1 MPGKLVKGLVVVAA
15 LAATGVGALLV
26 YDSLSAGAR
35 RAQGGD
41 TYVGNV
47 RLRLPSAYARFPIGR
62 RGGMHDRL
70 DLAAFAPSLQPAGDA
85 AASTRNDLVFITL
98 TRAEPTV
105 DPADRP
111 VKLYARFLEE
121 ESWSEPSGLLLRRF
135 QAGSPYAFEDLYIA
149 PPEGRAFSARCTR
162 VREKPD
168 GLPETCLTDLRIGGL
183 DAQLRYA
190 PDLLPQWQA
199 LIDSAQ
205 RFIGGMIR

>member
-1 MPGKLVKGLVVVAA
+1 MPGKWVKVLVAVAA
-15 LAATGVGALLV
+15 LAAMGLGAALV
-26 YDSLSAGAR
+26 YDRLSAGAR

-47 RLRLPSAYARFPIGR
+47 RLRLPPGYARFPIGR

-70 DLAAFAPSLQPAGDA
+70 DLVAFAPSLQPAGDA
-85 AASTRNDLVFITL
+85 AEPRNDLVFISL
-98 TRAEPTV
+98 TPAEPTV